1 MTVCEEILARI
12 IPKLETLPSVNE
24 LNERNNSGKP
34 PLREDSWMTADQIC
48 RFLEAECAIQ
58 TTVSQIEDCLFDYE
72 KSPSRSIRS
81 AKYPHTSQLVRLW
94 GHVKNVD
101 EGSPHLVHAR
111 SDPPSPISG
120 IESFVEG
127 PRVFISYA
135 SPDRTLAVEI
145 ARKLSKMR
153 VTAWLYELAIN
164 QDDLIIESVGAAL
177 RRCDALLA
185 LITPFSIASLWVRTE
200 STTATVYSVPVY
212 LAIPT
217 NDLNLVRLL
226 AHGDDWVQR
235 ADLIRPLEAT
245 YRQCGTATR
254 IEKYPATLH
263 GFLPILLQYARARP
277 IVVIGPEPPEWRGMF
292 KVTDLSG
299 FGSELHPGHTGNHAP
314 AWQLVNR
321 Q

>member
-1 MTVCEEILARI
+1 MTVGEEILARI
-12 IPKLETLPSVNE
+12 IPKLETLPSVKE
-24 LNERNNSGKP
+24 STERDNSGQP
-34 PLREDSWMTADQIC
+34 PLREDSWMTAEQIR
-48 RFLEAECAIQ
+48 RFLVGECALQ
-58 TTVSQIEDCLFDYE
+58 TTVAQIENCLLDCE
-72 KSPSRSIRS
+72 KSPSRLIRS

-94 GHVKNVD
+94 GHLRNVG
-101 EGSPHLVHAR
+101 EGSPQLAHAR
-111 SDPPSPISG
+111 SDPPSSISG
-120 IESFVEG
+120 IESFVDG

-153 VTAWLYELAIN
+153 VTAWLYELSIN
-164 QDDLIIESVGAAL
+164 QDDLIIESVAAAL
-177 RRCDALLA
+177 RRSDALLA

-212 LAIPT
+212 LGIPT
-217 NDLNLVRLL
+217 DNLDLVKLL
-226 AHGDDWVQR
+226 ANGDDWVQR

-254 IEKYPATLH
+254 IEKYPATVN

-292 KVTDLSG
+292 NMTDLGG
-299 FGSELHPGHTGNHAP
+299 FGSELHPKPTGDY
-314 AWQLVNR
+314 R
-321 Q
+321 